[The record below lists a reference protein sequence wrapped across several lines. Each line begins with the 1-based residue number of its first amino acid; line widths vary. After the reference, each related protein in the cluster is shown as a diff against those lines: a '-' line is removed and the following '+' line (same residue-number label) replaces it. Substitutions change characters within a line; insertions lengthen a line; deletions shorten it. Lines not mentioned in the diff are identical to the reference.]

1 MKAVVLA
8 AGRGSR
14 MQASG
19 SDDPALDPGQR
30 AAAEAGRKTLIPFHG
45 HPFLSHIL
53 SALADGGVRRV
64 CLVVGPGADPIRNHY
79 AGLPTTRLGIHFA
92 VQEAP
97 TGSAHAVQAAEGF
110 AGDDPVLVVNGDNLY
125 PPGVVASLAALEGDG
140 LVGFNASALSREANI
155 PPERIA
161 AFALLESG
169 PDGCLRRIVEK
180 PTPEEAAGF
189 GPDASVSMTCWRF
202 TPSIFEACR
211 RVSPSSR
218 GEHELPDAVR
228 LRVEE
233 GACFRVVP
241 SEAGVLDLTRR
252 SDVPAV
258 EAWLRGR
265 EVRL

>member
-19 SDDPALDPGQR
+19 GQDPPLDPGQL

-53 SALADGGVRRV
+53 SALADGGVREV
-64 CLVVGPGADPIRNHY
+64 CLVVGPGDDPVRRRY
-79 AGLPTTRLGIHFA
+79 AHLPNNRLRIDFA
-92 VQEAP
+92 VQDTP
-97 TGSAHAVQAAEGF
+97 TGSAHAVLAAERF
-110 AGDDPVLVVNGDNLY
+110 AGSDPFLVVNGDNLY
-125 PPGVVASLAALEGDG
+125 PAEVVAPLVALEGDG
-140 LVGFNASALSREANI
+140 LVGFSAAALSRKANI

-161 AFALLESG
+161 AFALLEVG
-169 PDGCLRRIVEK
+169 ADGCLQRIVEK
-180 PTPEEAAGF
+180 PSPEEAAAF
-189 GPDASVSMTCWRF
+189 GPDAGVSMTCWRF
-202 TPSIFEACR
+202 TPEIFDACR
-211 RVSPSSR
+211 RVPPSPR
-218 GEHELPDAVR
+218 GEYELPDAVR

-233 GACFRVVP
+233 GSCFQVIP

-252 SDVPAV
+252 SDIPAV